1 MHFLVGSF
9 GFLEGPDEACN
20 FVKVFSVGT
29 GGIKCASGVFI
40 GFPEPS
46 LVGRAWEFESM
57 CSAVVEQGR

>member
-29 GGIKCASGVFI
+29 GGIKCASRAIIRFHN
-40 GFPEPS
+40 S
-46 LVGRAWEFESM
+46 LWLSEF
-57 CSAVVEQGR
+57 RTLDP